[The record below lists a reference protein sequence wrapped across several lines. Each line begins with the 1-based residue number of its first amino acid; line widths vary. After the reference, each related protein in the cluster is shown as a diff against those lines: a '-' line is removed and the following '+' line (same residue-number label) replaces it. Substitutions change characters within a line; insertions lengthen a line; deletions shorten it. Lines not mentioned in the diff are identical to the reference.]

1 MEAVEAQQ
9 VVMLTVIQQH
19 APERSTGA
27 CLCPHTASVFWTER
41 EKAPGV
47 LSRCLVIIPQKKL
60 SLLTEHLPHL
70 ISLALHQFS
79 AALLQMAFPFVVFAF
94 VLIVLSL
101 AVPVCACERETEQTS
116 TGLQYIACYLL
127 SVALLCGLVIE
138 PVCLEADIDSVVYL
152 FLTFMGSLCCI
163 VAFIRNHG
171 CLVLLP
177 AFSGTR
183 GVRRKNQLI
192 KSIWRE
198 VKIKLR
204 VREGKEKKRKK
215 KKKRYPRNSNMIAQ
229 QCRFDRHGSRLA
241 FITVS

>member
-101 AVPVCACERETEQTS
+101 AVCVCERETEQTS

-152 FLTFMGSLCCI
+152 FISYFHGVAVLYCSFYQKPRMSSAAPSL
-163 VAFIRNHG
+163 FRDKG
-171 CLVLLP
+171 CKEEKL
-177 AFSGTR
+177 AD
-183 GVRRKNQLI
+183 
-192 KSIWRE
+192 
-198 VKIKLR
+198 KI
-204 VREGKEKKRKK
+204 
-215 KKKRYPRNSNMIAQ
+215 
-229 QCRFDRHGSRLA
+229 DLA
-241 FITVS
+241 